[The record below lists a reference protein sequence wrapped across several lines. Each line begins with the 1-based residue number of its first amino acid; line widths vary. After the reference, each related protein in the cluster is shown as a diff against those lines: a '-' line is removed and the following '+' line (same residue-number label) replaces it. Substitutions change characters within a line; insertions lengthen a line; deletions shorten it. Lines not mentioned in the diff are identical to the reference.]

1 MADIFP
7 FRAWRYDPQK
17 VGNLELVITQPYDKI
32 TPAMQER
39 YYSLSPFNL
48 ARVIRGRTEPSDDE
62 KNNVYRRAAAYF
74 RDWMQQGV
82 LLSDPAPALYA
93 YDQEYEVPGRKERK
107 RRRGFIALGRIEDYS
122 AGVVF
127 RHEQTLSAP
136 KVDRLELLRQT
147 RAHFGQI
154 FMLYS
159 DPSRQ
164 IERTLEAAARQVSA
178 WRVVDEY
185 GVTHLV
191 WPLTDPPTI
200 SKVVGLMRDKKLIIA
215 DGHHRYET
223 ALNYR
228 NECRERVGPAGGGL
242 DFEAPHERVMM
253 TFVNMDSEGLTI
265 LPTHRL
271 VSSRSAGPR
280 FDFKTFRD
288 AAAPLFDWYCY
299 PTAADQAPDGLV
311 QFHHDM
317 ARSGGQRP
325 AVGVAV
331 TGDPSLY
338 LFLLKESA
346 DLAALLPDTPA
357 LERQLDVVILHKLL
371 LERCLGLTPESIT
384 AEQNVSYV
392 REFDAGWEAVQS
404 GGAQMCFFLNPVRI
418 EQVRRIAFSG
428 GVLPQKSTDFYPK
441 LLSGL
446 TIYRLDG

>member
-17 VGNLELVITQPYDKI
+17 VGKLELVVTQPYDKI

-48 ARVIRGRTEPSDDE
+48 ARIIRGRTEPGDDE
-62 KNNVYRRAAAYF
+62 KTNVYLRAAAYV

-82 LLSDPAPALYA
+82 LLSDPIPALYA

-107 RRRGFIALGRIEDYS
+107 RRRGFIALGQIEDYS

-136 KVDRLELLRQT
+136 KADRLELLRQT
-147 RAHFGQI
+147 RSHFGQI

-164 IERTLEAAARQVSA
+164 IERTLEAAARQVSG
-178 WRVVDEY
+178 WRVEDEY
-185 GVTHLV
+185 GVTHSV

-200 SKVVGLMRDKKLIIA
+200 SKVVGLMSDKKLIIA

-228 NECRERVGPAGGGL
+228 NECRERLGSAGGGVDL
-242 DFEAPHERVMM
+242 EAPHERVMM
-253 TFVNMDSEGLTI
+253 TFVNMHSEGLTI

-271 VSSRSAGPR
+271 VSGLPR
-280 FDFKTFRD
+280 FDFKTFRY
-288 AAAPLFDWYCY
+288 AAAAFFNWYGY
-299 PTAADQAPDGLV
+299 PTAADQAPDGLA
-311 QFHHDM
+311 QFHRDM
-317 ARSGGQRP
+317 ARRGGQRP
-325 AVGVAV
+325 AIGLAV
-331 TGDPSLY
+331 TGDSSLY
-338 LFLLKESA
+338 LFLLKQSA
-346 DLAALLPDTPA
+346 DLAALLPGTPA

-371 LERCLGLTPESIT
+371 LERCLGLTPESVT

-392 REFDAGWEAVQS
+392 REFDAGWEAVRS

-418 EQVRRIAFSG
+418 EQVSQIAFSG